1 MPVSRLRRN
10 VHSHDDDRLTVGCP
24 ECIRATRAAEEVA
37 RWEQAPLRTVTW
49 TCSYDG
55 GRSEEDPASL
65 SFSLTLRVPDDAT
78 PDEVDERYAG
88 QTGEAFALALP
99 DSVPM
104 DATTWACE
112 SMEVESVKIGPL
124 VVADPPAPSEP
135 SLFGPWGT
143 VS

>member
-1 MPVSRLRRN
+1 
-10 VHSHDDDRLTVGCP
+10 
-24 ECIRATRAAEEVA
+24 
-37 RWEQAPLRTVTW
+37 VTW

-55 GRSEEDPASL
+55 GRSEEDPSSL
-65 SFSLTLRVPDDAT
+65 SFSLTVRVPDDAT
-78 PDEVDERYAG
+78 SDEVDERYAG

-112 SMEVESVKIGPL
+112 TMEVESVKIGPL
-124 VVADPPAPSEP
+124 VVAEVPAPSEP

-143 VS
+143 VQ